1 MNRVRSYKYRI
12 YPNKEQTIL
21 IEKTFG
27 CCRFVWNRML
37 EDKEKEYKETGRTPF
52 VTPAMYKQK
61 YPWLNEVDSMALCNV
76 QIYLENAYK
85 LFFNNM
91 KTVGFP
97 KFKKKCSFQ
106 SYTTNYKKDRNNI
119 RFMNNYIHL
128 PKLDYVRIKRHRNI
142 PENFQ
147 IKQAIITRTPLH
159 KYYVCIIVECNEEI
173 VNSNL
178 CLENSIGLDYSSAK
192 FYVDNNGDSPLENH
206 YYKKSENKL
215 KIEQRKLSHMVLNSN
230 NYKKQL
236 LKVNRVHEKI
246 KNQRNDYLH
255 KLSYEIAEKYDFV
268 FVEDINLLDM
278 SQTLD
283 SLGKPTMDNGFGTFR
298 CYLSYKMQDRGKVI
312 MNVNRYFP
320 SSKKCHVCG
329 STNHDLTV
337 DDRKWKC
344 PICNSEHDRDI
355 NAAINIRNEGIRI
368 VKNNLGVQGDSLLN
382 LNSLEFLSKK
392 TNCYTTTVDCGSAL

>member
-206 YYKKSENKL
+206 YYKKSENKEGL
-215 KIEQRKLSHMVLNSN
+215 NKNRKALERGDI
-230 NYKKQL
+230 QG
-236 LKVNRVHEKI
+236 I
-246 KNQRNDYLH
+246 K
-255 KLSYEIAEKYDFV
+255 
-268 FVEDINLLDM
+268 
-278 SQTLD
+278 
-283 SLGKPTMDNGFGTFR
+283 
-298 CYLSYKMQDRGKVI
+298 
-312 MNVNRYFP
+312 
-320 SSKKCHVCG
+320 
-329 STNHDLTV
+329 
-337 DDRKWKC
+337 
-344 PICNSEHDRDI
+344 
-355 NAAINIRNEGIRI
+355 
-368 VKNNLGVQGDSLLN
+368 
-382 LNSLEFLSKK
+382 
-392 TNCYTTTVDCGSAL
+392 